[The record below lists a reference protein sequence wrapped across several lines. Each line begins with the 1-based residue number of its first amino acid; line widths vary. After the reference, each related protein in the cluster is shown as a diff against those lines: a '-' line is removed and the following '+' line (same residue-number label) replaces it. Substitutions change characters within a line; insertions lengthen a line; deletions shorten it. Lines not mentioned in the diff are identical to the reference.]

1 MSELTKG
8 EEQRAKSKERRA
20 KSEEQKAK
28 GKGQKRPTQQ
38 AESNSINRR
47 LFALR
52 SLPFALRSSLF
63 ALRRGYIMALAK
75 KLGLVVSL
83 ILVVLTTLV
92 VLLKRDCPTAGIAF
106 SQEERDFH
114 RLKNRTAL
122 PQPADF
128 ETSATLSSLLQP
140 GDDRGRWS
148 ASRAARVEGYVV
160 SIGKGPIELVNCY
173 LPWSRDTHINV
184 ALTLNAPVRE
194 QVVLEITPRMEA
206 WAKDQGQDWSLGA
219 LNRELLGHWCSFE
232 GWFFFDSNH
241 AAEAENTA
249 PQASNIWR
257 ATAWEIHPVT
267 RFEAIK

>member
-1 MSELTKG
+1 MSELTGPRAKG
-8 EEQRAKSKERRA
+8 EGRRAKSKGQRAKSKRNLRSNKPRRTVSTVA
-20 KSEEQKAK
+20 
-28 GKGQKRPTQQ
+28 PL
-38 AESNSINRR
+38 

-52 SLPFALRSSLF
+52 SSPFALRSLLF
-63 ALRRGYIMALAK
+63 ALC
-75 KLGLVVSL
+75 
-83 ILVVLTTLV
+83 LVVLTTVV
-92 VLLKRDCPTAGIAF
+92 VLLTRDCPAAGIAF

-173 LPWSRDTHINV
+173 LPWSRDTHISV
-184 ALTLNAPVRE
+184 ALTPNASVRE

-206 WAKDQGQDWSLGA
+206 WAKGHGQDWSLGT

-232 GWFFFDSNH
+232 GWLFFDSNH

-267 RFEAIK
+267 RFEVIK

>member
-1 MSELTKG
+1 
-8 EEQRAKSKERRA
+8 
-20 KSEEQKAK
+20 
-28 GKGQKRPTQQ
+28 
-38 AESNSINRR
+38 
-47 LFALR
+47 
-52 SLPFALRSSLF
+52 
-63 ALRRGYIMALAK
+63 MALSK
-75 KLGLVVSL
+75 KLGLVVLL
-83 ILVVLTTLV
+83 ILVVLTALV
-92 VLLKRDCPTAGIAF
+92 VLLTRDCPTAGIAF

-114 RLKNRTAL
+114 RLKNRIAL

-184 ALTLNAPVRE
+184 ALTPNAPVRE

-206 WAKDQGQDWSLGA
+206 LAKDRGQDWSLGA

-232 GWFFFDSNH
+232 GWLFFDSNH

-267 RFEAIK
+267 RFEVIK